1 MTLNGESINGS
12 QEGSLVIEQFLS
24 ENYLFRRNI
33 LNDKVEFVDLRV
45 KTADGQ
51 PVWKALTE
59 QETLSIVIR
68 AKREHIMDDGSPKT
82 EIM

>member
-1 MTLNGESINGS
+1 MQKMTLNGESINGS

-59 QETLSIVIR
+59 Q
-68 AKREHIMDDGSPKT
+68 
-82 EIM
+82 